1 MFVCVVEWCYL
12 VNEWVIGIVYKKC
25 NDVDIEN
32 DVIVFYWLDIVIKW
46 FKNRYYVKDKVRD
59 LW

>member
-46 FKNRYYVKDKVRD
+46 FENRYYVKDKVRD